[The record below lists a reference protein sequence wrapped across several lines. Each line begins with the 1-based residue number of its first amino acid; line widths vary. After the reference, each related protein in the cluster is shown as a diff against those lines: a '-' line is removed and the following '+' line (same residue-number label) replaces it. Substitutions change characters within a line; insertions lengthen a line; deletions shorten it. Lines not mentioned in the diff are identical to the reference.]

1 MFLAINLPFPIGIAL
16 NGDKVCDNKLR
27 WCGDKGGIPGPRRPP
42 RPPLGG
48 WWGPR
53 SPRFTG
59 RPSWLANKGT
69 EIPWLLLFEDGGCGA
84 RGIDPKGAAPGGK
97 SCLLGRAPTG
107 GLHLCCDVLRALGI
121 ARAGGTG
128 PGGMLWPLFG
138 GVALLFRSLFSLFC
152 WFLVGPEVWVLFA
165 ATKGGIA
172 GEAHRTCGRL
182 GPLLGGRLGPL
193 LGGRLGPLL
202 GDLLFGPLLAAEAT
216 VGDSV
221 FVGVVF
227 ISVCNEI
234 HWLVMWKKVKFISFY
249 NITIHSEKNSWQFA
263 KVFI

>member
-1 MFLAINLPFPIGIAL
+1 M
-16 NGDKVCDNKLR
+16 
-27 WCGDKGGIPGPRRPP
+27 
-42 RPPLGG
+42 
-48 WWGPR
+48 
-53 SPRFTG
+53 
-59 RPSWLANKGT
+59 
-69 EIPWLLLFEDGGCGA
+69 
-84 RGIDPKGAAPGGK
+84 
-97 SCLLGRAPTG
+97 
-107 GLHLCCDVLRALGI
+107 
-121 ARAGGTG
+121 
-128 PGGMLWPLFG
+128 
-138 GVALLFRSLFSLFC
+138 
-152 WFLVGPEVWVLFA
+152 LFA

-234 HWLVMWKKVKFISFY
+234 H
-249 NITIHSEKNSWQFA
+249 
-263 KVFI
+263 